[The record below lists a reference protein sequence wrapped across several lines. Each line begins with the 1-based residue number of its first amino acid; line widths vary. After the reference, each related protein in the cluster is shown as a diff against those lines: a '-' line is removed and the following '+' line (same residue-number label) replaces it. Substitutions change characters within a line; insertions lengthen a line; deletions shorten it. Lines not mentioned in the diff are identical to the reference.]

1 MSRTVMAHVEKIVNV
16 YPIEGAD
23 RVEMCQLLDFHIL
36 VKKDEVKIGDLVIYI
51 EVDSILPDGLSKE
64 DSAKYDETKLLAD
77 KATGEDLKNLE
88 AEMLEIVSRNTI
100 PEFEFL
106 RQKKFRIKAL
116 KYNKFKD
123 PFGNKIVSMGIVFP
137 LSILETIP
145 KALGKELPKDITE
158 GLDVTE
164 LLGIEKV
171 VEDAED
177 VAKDVSEKDDE
188 SSFEKFLDGRFKR
201 YKWYRSIKKQLRGEK
216 IKGVWQDWMMPQSD
230 QENIQ
235 KIFSKM
241 KERFGNDDG
250 WWCGSKIEG
259 QSSAFYLKKDSYF
272 FNLRQKETFGVCTH
286 HRNLITDDG
295 SQFWK
300 TARQLDIE
308 KRLKSIGKNIMLM
321 GEHSGGRIQQ
331 NIYKL
336 PEHRVYLFDVWDI
349 DSKRYYNYEEFL
361 EFCLKYNFA
370 HVPVVSEKISLFDT
384 VQEMLDHSNGTDEL
398 VPGVIVKREG
408 LVWKRR
414 DDSKVHFKV
423 KSPEYMILHG
433 K

>member
-51 EVDSILPDGLSKE
+51 EADSILPDGLSKE
-64 DSAKYDETKLLAD
+64 DSAKYDEAKLTAE
-77 KATGEDLKNLE
+77 KATGEDLAKAE
-88 AEMLEIVSRNTI
+88 AEMLEILSRNTI

-164 LLGIEKV
+164 LLNIEKV

-177 VAKDVSEKDDE
+177 IAKDVSENAVD
-188 SSFEKFLDGRFKR
+188 KFLMQ
-201 YKWYRSIKKQLRGEK
+201 YKFYRSLKKKMFPK
-216 IKGVWQDWMMPQSD
+216 ISGTWQPDFPSPSD
-230 QENIQ
+230 EENIQ
-235 KIFSKM
+235 KIYSKFLE
-241 KERFGNDDG
+241 KYGTEDDG
-250 WWCGSKIEG
+250 FYVSEKCEG
-259 QSSAFYLKKDSYF
+259 NSAAYVFKNKRNFGIIPSYHFGACSRTRFLKTY
-272 FNLRQKETFGVCTH
+272 
-286 HRNLITDDG
+286 DG
-295 SQFWK
+295 SDWWR
-300 TARQLDIE
+300 TARTLDLE
-308 KRLKSIGKNIMLM
+308 KRMKAIGKNLFIR
-321 GEHSGGRIQQ
+321 GEQVGYRIQG
-331 NIYKL
+331 NIYKFSG
-336 PEHRVYLFDVWDI
+336 PHVFLFEVFDLDK
-349 DSKRYYNYEEFL
+349 KRFYNYEQFM
-361 EFCLKYNFA
+361 EFCLKYEFET
-370 HVPVVSEKISLFDT
+370 VPILDDKFKLLPT
-384 VQEMLDHSNGTDEL
+384 VQEMLTYSNAQSKL
-398 VPGVIVKREG
+398 APVLREG
-408 LVWKRR
+408 VVIRR
-414 DDSKVHFKV
+414 KDNVKESFKIR
-423 KSPEYMILHG
+423 SPEYLIKHG